1 MVNDEGAG
9 TVGEYRLQCV
19 VERIHAVRET
29 FVVLSVAGRVGVHAF
44 ELAQEGRCHDAQI
57 AGRGPD
63 MRIGSVPV
71 VSVPMFAGQDGHAV
85 CRADDPYA
93 GHVFTDRP
101 LQFVLEVEQ
110 PDLDVCRRVG
120 HPLHL
125 GRRRLV
131 GFRAGGRRDQ
141 YVDLEIVACDLAD
154 QKAQRLDADR
164 QLFARRFGDG
174 AGGQQHA

>member
-1 MVNDEGAG
+1 
-9 TVGEYRLQCV
+9 
-19 VERIHAVRET
+19 
-29 FVVLSVAGRVGVHAF
+29 
-44 ELAQEGRCHDAQI
+44 
-57 AGRGPD
+57 
-63 MRIGSVPV
+63 MRIDSVPV